1 MSIYWAL
8 YSVGRGLCVDVRG
21 GTWQLEVLRGD
32 VCACMTTHAFYMGS
46 RNVNSDP
53 HACTTEV
60 LAHRA
65 HSSSLMILKDVQ
77 DSECPAE
84 HSLY

>member
-8 YSVGRGLCVDVRG
+8 YSVGWGLRLEVRSR
-21 GTWQLEVLRGD
+21 TWQLEVLRGD
-32 VCACMTTHAFYMGS
+32 VCACMTTHAFYMRAG
-46 RNVNSDP
+46 NLNSVP

-60 LAHRA
+60 LTHRA